1 MSYTVIARKWRPQ
14 KFSELI
20 GQEHVAKTLINA
32 VSSDRIA
39 HGYIFTGPRGVGKTS
54 SARLFAKAVNCEQT
68 VENEP
73 CGICVSCKEI
83 TDGSSLDIIE
93 IDGAS
98 NNSVDNIRDLRDN
111 VRFLP
116 TNGKFKIYI
125 IDEVHMLSKS
135 AFNALLKTLEE
146 PPKHVIFIFATT
158 EIHKVLPTILSR
170 CQRFDFKRI
179 PTVKIMARLRY
190 ICEQESIQI
199 NDDALLQIAKKADG
213 GMRDSQSLLD
223 QIISFCGTEITLDE
237 VNASLGIVQQDIFFE
252 LVDAFIG
259 KESGKAI
266 ELINRVFEDGYDLN
280 EIIHGLEEH
289 FRQLLVCVTTSNDA
303 LLDTVE
309 EYKERY
315 LTQSE
320 HYTQK
325 DILRIVEILHSTER
339 SIKTGQ
345 FPKLKLELASAKI
358 CQMDKSIELDE
369 LISVLKSEKKKHIT
383 KPVPVKEVLVKKIT
397 SPEPQKKQEIVQKH
411 EKRFN
416 SPVQTPVNVQPA
428 INISPK
434 KAIVSFDSVSAYWSR
449 LTQQLKT
456 VKPSL
461 YACMFQSVVTQVNAS
476 DVHIAFNDDRTG
488 KNNSEMLNK
497 SKPFLEEKFNEH
509 FGNTLRIKTELI
521 DFKSNGIEIEYQ
533 DIESVVQRVR
543 EKDKNVDMLINMFGL
558 EPDSFG
564 K

>member
-428 INISPK
+428 INISRK